1 MSLMRTLAAG
11 ELVLEPQ
18 MAAHAEAMFA
28 VLSDPR
34 IYEYEN
40 APPAS
45 VDWLRERFRKLETR
59 LSADGQELW
68 LNWVIRLPDGELA
81 GFVQATV
88 SAGGRAAIAYEL
100 ASAHWGRGIAYHAV
114 QAVIDE
120 LVDCFGVHTLYAV
133 LKRDN
138 RRSLRLLERLG
149 FAALLPDERIA
160 RPVEPGELLMHRTGR
175 PG

>member
-1 MSLMRTLAAG
+1 MPLMRPLVAG
-11 ELVLEPQ
+11 DLLLEPQ
-18 MAAHAEAMFA
+18 VAAHADAMFV

-34 IYEYEN
+34 IYEHEN

-45 VDWLRERFRKLETR
+45 VDALRERFRRLESR

-68 LNWVIRLPDGELA
+68 LNWVIRLPGGDLA

-88 SAGGRAAIAYEL
+88 SPGGRAAIAYEL

-114 QAVIDE
+114 QAMIDE
-120 LVDCFGVHTLYAV
+120 LIDGFGVHTLYAV

-149 FAALLPDERIA
+149 FAATLPDEGVA
-160 RPVEPGELLMHRTGR
+160 RAVEPGELLMHRAGR
-175 PG
+175 PA